1 MEVIIFVV
9 AFKCWLLFVC
19 WNVVQGFEQ
28 LNIIFM
34 SPFSISTTVN
44 LCRFNC
50 LDNGGHFNILNNC
63 RWCRTAGHT
72 AEVNV
77 MQLLPFAR
85 LAQLMLIWLVLNDN
99 LWMIFSCSI
108 TLIAIN
114 IILYGLSLDQIKY
127 IFIVAKWH
135 FMNAMR
141 LLELEIRISLL
152 DGNSSC
158 DELKS
163 LEWIKEMLASLCW
176 RDLIRCFILGLN
188 KGELNFD

>member
-1 MEVIIFVV
+1 
-9 AFKCWLLFVC
+9 
-19 WNVVQGFEQ
+19 
-28 LNIIFM
+28 
-34 SPFSISTTVN
+34 
-44 LCRFNC
+44 
-50 LDNGGHFNILNNC
+50 
-63 RWCRTAGHT
+63 
-72 AEVNV
+72 
-77 MQLLPFAR
+77 
-85 LAQLMLIWLVLNDN
+85 
-99 LWMIFSCSI
+99 MIFSCSI

-163 LEWIKEMLASLCW
+163 LE
-176 RDLIRCFILGLN
+176 
-188 KGELNFD
+188 